1 MPPPHALAHARKAYE
16 GTTRTE
22 RAACGMGFVAT
33 TGPEATHDVVA
44 MGVTALARLAHRGGL
59 DADGK
64 SGDGAG
70 LMIQVP
76 RGLFGAN
83 TAVAVLFE
91 WDQRAREILAQAL
104 AAHGMGVADWRA
116 VPVAP
121 EELGEKARRDMPTI
135 WHAVI
140 PRPDAP
146 DGEWEDRLYRAR
158 RQAERVAAAAR
169 VRLYIPSCS
178 CRTLVYKGFM
188 AGTHLA
194 ALRSTPSRA
203 TGPGCAPARPSCRPS
218 CGP

>member
-91 WDQRAREILAQAL
+91 WDSRARELLAQAL
-104 AAHGMGVADWRA
+104 ASEGMGVADWRA
-116 VPVAP
+116 GPGGPDA
-121 EELGEKARRDMPTI
+121 LGEKARRDMPGI

-140 PRPDAP
+140 PRPDGSHRE
-146 DGEWEDRLYRAR
+146 GEERLY
-158 RQAERVAAAAR
+158 
-169 VRLYIPSCS
+169 
-178 CRTLVYKGFM
+178 
-188 AGTHLA
+188 
-194 ALRSTPSRA
+194 
-203 TGPGCAPARPSCRPS
+203 
-218 CGP
+218 